1 MKAVALLNRLIRDL
15 DVKSIDELTADGR
28 LEALDC
34 IHAALGA
41 MHAVAPEE
49 SKTVPGGLVIAAP
62 ETITLGVTN
71 GSTEITG
78 RDFTTDEYYRTIRIG
93 SDSIDNQIV
102 GTNSLL
108 HAYSGTTG
116 SVTAILYCDAVSIPE
131 PYEQLSGD
139 PEILETGHVLV
150 NAKPRYNRFL
160 PRQICRPETYQM
172 EANGRNR
179 NSITPAVIRFDSL
192 PDQAYR
198 LQASFILAPA
208 RINFSDL
215 LSPGADIPLRAELV
229 ETYFLPIARGL
240 FAKSSLWKNPETR
253 SKAESAGESALA
265 TYAAMMPTT
274 LATPN
279 NRVRTPLGF

>member
-1 MKAVALLNRLIRDL
+1 MKAIALLNRLIRDL
-15 DVKSIDELTADGR
+15 DVKAVDELTADGR
-28 LEALDC
+28 LEALDA
-34 IHAALGA
+34 INGALGA
-41 MHAVAPEE
+41 MHGVAPEE
-49 SKTVPGGLVIAAP
+49 SKTVPGGMVIAAP

-93 SDSIDNQIV
+93 SDSIDNQII
-102 GTNSLL
+102 GANTLL

-150 NAKPRYNRFL
+150 NAKPRYNRWL
-160 PRQICRPETYQM
+160 PRQVCRPETYQM

-179 NSITPAVIRFDSL
+179 NSAVPAVMRVDSL

-208 RINFSDL
+208 RVTFSDL

-240 FAKSSLWKNPETR
+240 LAKSSLWKDEDTR
-253 SKAESAGESALA
+253 SKAETKGDDALA
-265 TYAAMMPTT
+265 AYGALMPTT
-274 LATPN
+274 LATPR
-279 NRVRTPLGF
+279 NRAHTPLGF